1 MKALMMSK
9 KMVLHIFSRHYLI
22 FYGHLESLW
31 SFFTPTANEKIRYL
45 RLLCSIFVVV
55 LPPLVYLLAETWH
68 WAICTHKMIFS
79 FFRCLAPFPPLKQ
92 LRRLS
97 LPTTTVIDSSS
108 SPLDSCILCKTI
120 YILLIQKYN
129 IFSKYYYNLIW
140 NSRKFLIGLSVS
152 ILSFISWR
160 SWWWDLLNMEDVRR
174 RRRSL
179 TNKGH
184 SAKAPRG
191 LLSHKMSPKWWDA
204 HHFLPCLKRGLHSS
218 VKKIRAINDLKNP
231 VNVWINIWIFVPTLC
246 KMPTLVAKIKTRHL
260 FC

>member
-79 FFRCLAPFPPLKQ
+79 FFRCLVPFPPLKQ

-97 LPTTTVIDSSS
+97 LPTSTVIDSSS
-108 SPLDSCILCKTI
+108 SPLHSRVPCKTI
-120 YILLIQKYN
+120 YILLIQKYSH
-129 IFSKYYYNLIW
+129 IFSQILKLDLKLYEV
-140 NSRKFLIGLSVS
+140 SDGLVS
-152 ILSFISWR
+152 LHIVIH
-160 SWWWDLLNMEDVRR
+160 LLKKLMMGPLEYGGREEKKKIIDKQGPQRQ
-174 RRRSL
+174 
-179 TNKGH
+179 
-184 SAKAPRG
+184 
-191 LLSHKMSPKWWDA
+191 SPKGITIPQDVSKMMRCTP
-204 HHFLPCLKRGLHSS
+204 FPSLLKKGSS
-218 VKKIRAINDLKNP
+218 QQCQKN
-231 VNVWINIWIFVPTLC
+231 
-246 KMPTLVAKIKTRHL
+246 
-260 FC
+260 